1 MKQRAK
7 YNTEW
12 LLFPLQASAL
22 DRTGTEWDA
31 GFTPATN
38 LDSAS
43 ACANGRCSKK
53 GIKAPICFT
62 WHTNTNLMAL
72 LVSI

>member
-1 MKQRAK
+1 MKKRAT

-43 ACANGRCSKK
+43 ACANGRFHKR
-53 GIKAPICFT
+53 
-62 WHTNTNLMAL
+62 
-72 LVSI
+72 V